1 MIFAGPSKEN
11 FGKKKMKVFK
21 QAKKDCKST
30 FFHEDM
36 TVHLLKQVLDDLNI
50 TYRSSE

>member
-1 MIFAGPSKEN
+1 MTSKGRDTKLAKLK
-11 FGKKKMKVFK
+11 GKKFGPL
-21 QAKKDCKST
+21 
-30 FFHEDM
+30 EDM